1 MTASSLVPSFTPV
14 VAPIFAPIFAYA
26 FGPFIEFPFMRRALV
41 ATLAMALGCAP
52 IGCVLVLRRMS
63 LVGDAM
69 AHAVL
74 PGAAAGFLM
83 AGLSLPAMSLGG
95 FIAALAVALAA
106 GWVTRATPQREDASF
121 AAFYLIALALGVL
134 LVSLRGSQVDL
145 MHMLFGSVLAVDD
158 VALLQIALVA
168 SLTLWAL
175 ALFYRPLVLEGF
187 DPGFLRSV
195 GGPGARV
202 HGLLLVLLVAN
213 LVSAFQALGTL
224 MAVGLMM
231 LPAAAARFWVTS
243 LPAMA
248 ALAVAVGAASGAA
261 GLLLSYHTELPSGPC
276 IVLVCGAAYIA
287 SVLFGVRDGVIT
299 RRWQAASHFSR

>member
-1 MTASSLVPSFTPV
+1 MSTLATLVLE
-14 VAPIFAPIFAYA
+14 
-26 FGPFIEFPFMRRALV
+26 PFIEFQFMRRALV
-41 ATLAMALGCAP
+41 ATLALSLGCAP

-74 PGAAAGFLM
+74 PGAAAGFLL

-95 FIAALAVALAA
+95 FVAALAVALAA
-106 GWVTRATPQREDASF
+106 GFVTRTTPQREDASF

-158 VALLQIALVA
+158 AALLQIAAVA
-168 SLTLWAL
+168 SVTLWAL
-175 ALFYRPLVLEGF
+175 ALMARPLALESF

-195 GGPGARV
+195 GGPGA
-202 HGLLLVLLVAN
+202 HAHMLLLVLLVAN

-231 LPAAAARFWVTS
+231 LPAAAARFWVDG
-243 LPAMA
+243 LAQMA
-248 ALAVAVGAASGAA
+248 ALSVGIGVASGAA
-261 GLLLSYHTELPSGPC
+261 GLLLSYHAELPSGPC
-276 IVLVCGAAYIA
+276 IVLICGAAYIA
-287 SVLFGVRDGVIT
+287 SVLFGTRDGIVL
-299 RRWQAASHFSR
+299 RRLRATAHLSR

>member
-1 MTASSLVPSFTPV
+1 MTG
-14 VAPIFAPIFAYA
+14 IFDPFVE
-26 FGPFIEFPFMRRALV
+26 FGFMRRALV
-41 ATLAMALGCAP
+41 ATLALSLGSAP

-74 PGAAAGFLM
+74 PGAAAGFLL

-95 FIAALAVALAA
+95 FVAALVVALAA
-106 GWVTRATPQREDASF
+106 GFVTRSTPQREDASF

-134 LVSLRGSQVDL
+134 LVSLRGSPLDL

-158 VALLQIALVA
+158 AALLQIAGVA

-175 ALFYRPLVLEGF
+175 AALYRPLVLESF
-187 DPGFLRSV
+187 DPGFLRNV
-195 GGPGARV
+195 GGLGATV
-202 HGLLLVLLVAN
+202 HTLLLVLLVAN

-231 LPAAAARFWVTS
+231 LPAAASRFWAAG
-243 LPAMA
+243 LPGMA
-248 ALAVAVGAASGAA
+248 ALAMAIGAASGAA
-261 GLLLSYHTELPSGPC
+261 GLLLSYHAELPSGPC
-276 IVLVCGAAYIA
+276 IVLVCGAAYIF
-287 SVLFGVRDGVIT
+287 SVLFGRRDGILSRSLRSARHLT
-299 RRWQAASHFSR
+299 R

>member
-1 MTASSLVPSFTPV
+1 MSVAFASLLE
-14 VAPIFAPIFAYA
+14 
-26 FGPFIEFPFMRRALV
+26 PFIEFPFMRRALV
-41 ATLAMALGCAP
+41 ATLALSLGCAP

-74 PGAAAGFLM
+74 PGAAAGFLL

-95 FIAALAVALAA
+95 FVAALAVALAA
-106 GWVTRATPQREDASF
+106 GFVTRSTPQREDASF

-145 MHMLFGSVLAVDD
+145 MRMLFGSVLAVDD
-158 VALLQIALVA
+158 AALLQIAVVA
-168 SLTLWAL
+168 SLSLWAL
-175 ALFYRPLVLEGF
+175 ALMYRPLVLESF

-195 GGPGARV
+195 DGPGARA
-202 HGLLLVLLVAN
+202 HMLLLVLLVAN

-231 LPAAAARFWVTS
+231 LPAAAARFWVAS

-248 ALAVAVGAASGAA
+248 ALSVTIGATSGAA
-261 GLLLSYHTELPSGPC
+261 GLLLSYHAELPSGPC

-287 SVLFGVRDGVIT
+287 SVLLGARDGIVT
-299 RRWQAASHFSR
+299 GRLRASFHLSR

>member
-1 MTASSLVPSFTPV
+1 MSPATQWV
-14 VAPIFAPIFAYA
+14 V
-26 FGPFIEFPFMRRALV
+26 GPFIEFAFMRRALV
-41 ATLAMALGCAP
+41 ATLALALGCAP
-52 IGCVLVLRRMS
+52 IGCLLVLRRMS

-74 PGAAAGFLM
+74 PGAAAGFLL

-95 FIAALAVALAA
+95 GLAALAVALAA
-106 GWVTRATPQREDASF
+106 GAVTRATPQREDASF

-158 VALLQIALVA
+158 LALLQIAAVA
-168 SLTLWAL
+168 SLTLFAL
-175 ALFYRPLVLEGF
+175 ALMYRPLVLESL

-195 GGPGARV
+195 GGPGAQA
-202 HGLLLVLLVAN
+202 HMLLLVLLVAN

-231 LPAAAARFWVTS
+231 LPAAAARFWVAS

-248 ALAVAVGAASGAA
+248 AWSVAIGGAAGAT

-276 IVLVCGAAYIA
+276 IVLVCGGAYVA
-287 SVLFGVRDGVIT
+287 SVLFGSRDGIVT
-299 RRWQAASHFSR
+299 RRLRAASHLTH

>member
-1 MTASSLVPSFTPV
+1 MSALD
-14 VAPIFAPIFAYA
+14 AALLE
-26 FGPFIEFPFMRRALV
+26 PFIEFPFMRRALV
-41 ATLAMALGCAP
+41 ATLALSLGCAP

-74 PGAAAGFLM
+74 PGAAAGFLL
-83 AGLSLPAMSLGG
+83 AGVSLPAMSLGG
-95 FIAALAVALAA
+95 FVAALAVALAA
-106 GWVTRATPQREDASF
+106 GFVTRSTPQREDASF

-158 VALLQIALVA
+158 AALLQIAAVA
-168 SLTLWAL
+168 SITLWAL
-175 ALFYRPLVLEGF
+175 ALMVRPLVLESF

-195 GGPGARV
+195 GGPGAQAHV
-202 HGLLLVLLVAN
+202 LLLVLLVAN

-231 LPAAAARFWVTS
+231 LPAAAARFWVAG

-248 ALAVAVGAASGAA
+248 TLSVAVGAVSGAA
-261 GLLLSYHTELPSGPC
+261 GLLLSYHAALPSGPC

-287 SVLFGVRDGVIT
+287 SVLFGARDGIVT
-299 RRWQAASHFSR
+299 RRLCATVHLAR

>member
-1 MTASSLVPSFTPV
+1 MSLLETILWQP
-14 VAPIFAPIFAYA
+14 FAEFA
-26 FGPFIEFPFMRRALV
+26 FMRRALV
-41 ATLAMALGCAP
+41 ATLALSLGCAP
-52 IGCVLVLRRMS
+52 IGCILVLRRMS

-74 PGAAAGFLM
+74 PGAAAGFLL
-83 AGLSLPAMSLGG
+83 AGMSLPAMSLGG
-95 FIAALAVALAA
+95 FVAALAVALAA
-106 GWVTRATPQREDASF
+106 GFVTRATPQREDASF

-158 VALLQIALVA
+158 AALLQIAAVA
-168 SLTLWAL
+168 SLTVYAL
-175 ALFYRPLVLEGF
+175 ALMVRPLVLESF

-195 GGPGARV
+195 GGPGTRV
-202 HGLLLVLLVAN
+202 HMLLLVLLVAN

-231 LPAAAARFWVTS
+231 LPAASARFWVTS

-248 ALAVAVGAASGAA
+248 ALAVAMGAVSGAV
-261 GLLLSYHTELPSGPC
+261 GLLMSYHAELPSGPC
-276 IVLVCGAAYIA
+276 IVLVCGASYIV
-287 SVLFGVRDGVIT
+287 SVLFGARDGIVV
-299 RRWQAASHFSR
+299 RRLQAHSHRAR

>member
-1 MTASSLVPSFTPV
+1 MTGLFD
-14 VAPIFAPIFAYA
+14 
-26 FGPFIEFPFMRRALV
+26 PFIEFAFMRRALV
-41 ATLAMALGCAP
+41 ATIALSIGSAP
-52 IGCVLVLRRMS
+52 IGCILVLRRMS

-74 PGAAAGFLM
+74 PGAAAGFVL

-95 FIAALAVALAA
+95 FAAALVVALAA
-106 GWVTRATPQREDASF
+106 GFVTRSTPQREDASF

-134 LVSLRGSQVDL
+134 LVSLRGSQIDL

-158 VALLQIALVA
+158 LALLQIAGVA

-175 ALFYRPLVLEGF
+175 AALYRPLVLESF

-202 HGLLLVLLVAN
+202 HMLLLVLLVAN

-231 LPAAAARFWVTS
+231 LPAAAARFWVAG
-243 LPAMA
+243 LPGMA
-248 ALAVAVGAASGAA
+248 ALAVAVGSASGTT
-261 GLLLSYHTELPSGPC
+261 GLLVSYHTDLPSGPC
-276 IVLVCGAAYIA
+276 IVLSCGAFYIF
-287 SVLFGVRDGVIT
+287 SVLFGRRDGILWRVLKPT
-299 RRWQAASHFSR
+299 RHLAG

>member
-1 MTASSLVPSFTPV
+1 MTDGLLQPFTE
-14 VAPIFAPIFAYA
+14 FA
-26 FGPFIEFPFMRRALV
+26 FMRRALV
-41 ATLAMALGCAP
+41 ATWALALGSAP
-52 IGCVLVLRRMS
+52 IGCILVLRRMS

-74 PGAAAGFLM
+74 PGAAAGFLL
-83 AGLSLPAMSLGG
+83 AGLSLPAMSAGG

-158 VALLQIALVA
+158 IALWQIAGVA
-168 SLTLWAL
+168 SLTLLLL
-175 ALFYRPLVLEGF
+175 ALMIRPLALESF
-187 DPGFLRSV
+187 DPGYLRSV
-195 GGPGARV
+195 GGPGALV

-231 LPAAAARFWVTS
+231 LPAAAARFWAAS
-243 LPAMA
+243 LLGMA
-248 ALAVAVGAASGAA
+248 AVAVLMGGLAGTA
-261 GLLLSYHTELPSGPC
+261 GLLLSYHAELPSGPC
-276 IVLVCGAAYIA
+276 IVLVCGAGYVL
-287 SVLFGVRDGVIT
+287 SVLCGPRDGVLPRLL
-299 RRWQAASHFSR
+299 RRPRHRVA

>member
-1 MTASSLVPSFTPV
+1 MNEALWQPFVE
-14 VAPIFAPIFAYA
+14 FA
-26 FGPFIEFPFMRRALV
+26 FMRRALV
-41 ATLAMALGCAP
+41 ATMALSLGSAP
-52 IGCVLVLRRMS
+52 IGCILVLRRMS

-74 PGAAAGFLM
+74 PGAAAGFLL

-106 GWVTRATPQREDASF
+106 GFVTRATPQREDASF

-158 VALLQIALVA
+158 AALLQIAIVA
-168 SLTLWAL
+168 SLTLLML
-175 ALFYRPLVLEGF
+175 ALLYRPLVLESF

-195 GGPGARV
+195 GGPGAFV
-202 HGLLLVLLVAN
+202 HGALLVLLVGN

-231 LPAAAARFWVTS
+231 LPAAAARFWAADLS
-243 LPAMA
+243 RMA
-248 ALAVAVGAASGAA
+248 AVAVALGATSGMA
-261 GLLLSYHTELPSGPC
+261 GLLLSYHAELPSGPC
-276 IVLVCGAAYIA
+276 IVLVCGLAYVA
-287 SVLFGVRDGVIT
+287 SVLFGPRDGIVV
-299 RRWQAASHFSR
+299 RWLGRAHHLAR

>member
-1 MTASSLVPSFTPV
+1 MSALD
-14 VAPIFAPIFAYA
+14 AALLE
-26 FGPFIEFPFMRRALV
+26 PFIEFPFMRRALV
-41 ATLAMALGCAP
+41 ATLALSLGCAP
-52 IGCVLVLRRMS
+52 IGCVLVPRRMS

-74 PGAAAGFLM
+74 PGAAAGFLL

-95 FIAALAVALAA
+95 FVAALAVALAA
-106 GWVTRATPQREDASF
+106 GFVTRSTPQREDASF
-121 AAFYLIALALGVL
+121 AASYLIALALGVL

-158 VALLQIALVA
+158 AALLQIAAVA
-168 SLTLWAL
+168 SITLWAL
-175 ALFYRPLVLEGF
+175 ALMVRPLVLESF

-195 GGPGARV
+195 GGPGAQAHV
-202 HGLLLVLLVAN
+202 LLLVLLVAN

-231 LPAAAARFWVTS
+231 LPAAAARFWVAG

-248 ALAVAVGAASGAA
+248 ALSVAVGAVSGAA
-261 GLLLSYHTELPSGPC
+261 GLLLSYHAELPSGPC

-287 SVLFGVRDGVIT
+287 SVLFGARDGIVT
-299 RRWQAASHFSR
+299 RRLRATVHLAR